1 MTCSDREKKSTL
13 YPNTFT
19 LGWSDFN
26 FLRFFKMGILLLIS
40 YIFMSLMQK
49 NRQILPHAGAA
60 HAWQSFHLKKKI
72 TGTLRMNT
80 FWKVCRNLLLHQEQ
94 F

>member
-1 MTCSDREKKSTL
+1 
-13 YPNTFT
+13 
-19 LGWSDFN
+19 
-26 FLRFFKMGILLLIS
+26 
-40 YIFMSLMQK
+40 MQK

-60 HAWQSFHLKKKI
+60 HAWQSFHLQKI

>member
-13 YPNTFT
+13 YPYTFT

-60 HAWQSFHLKKKI
+60 HAWQSFHLQKI

>member
-26 FLRFFKMGILLLIS
+26 FLRFFKMSILLLIS

-60 HAWQSFHLKKKI
+60 HAWQSFHFKKNSQ
-72 TGTLRMNT
+72 GP
-80 FWKVCRNLLLHQEQ
+80 
-94 F
+94 